1 MRFLNASDHRWLCIE
16 NENNPLQIGGLI
28 FLKCGDHTASE
39 FASRAQQHLISRLSA
54 TPWPVR
60 YQAAPFNIDSGA
72 WLNIGKV
79 DINQVTSKWWDA
91 TNPVTIDQLKSYVC
105 EQVLIPL
112 PRDRPPF
119 RITFFENLD
128 DSLKPYGDVA
138 MLVQHHHAVADGV
151 GFQNVLNAITDDGPI
166 PHPTSER
173 TARKDRGPIAPI
185 WIAQSLMRARKA
197 KRLDESRANVR
208 DTAVTELK
216 ALRSDPQF
224 KRQLTPE
231 IPSLDGP
238 SSRQRSFAFVELDLN
253 HIKSRAKALGGT
265 VNDLMMTIVGGAF
278 RMHLEEIG
286 ELDALGDSS
295 SIGIMPRSLRTEAD
309 GLYGNYLNMTL
320 PLLGTQI
327 ADHAD
332 RFVFVQRSI
341 RNELRRSQLMHDS
354 TPTYEKPFAARQRLK
369 PEVGTAAGNIS
380 VSNVPGPSSPR
391 WFAGYKMNSNYPTP
405 SLVAG
410 RFMNITLRRYC
421 DSLHLG
427 IMSEPTKLADL
438 DAFVAKIHQVVQEV

>member
-1 MRFLNASDHRWLCIE
+1 VRFLNASDHRWLCIE

-28 FLKCGDHTASE
+28 FLQCGDHATNE
-39 FASRAQQHLISRLSA
+39 FSIRAQQHLVSCLPD

-60 YQAAPFNIDSGA
+60 YQPAPMNIDSGA
-72 WLNIGKV
+72 WVNIGDV
-79 DINQVTSKWWDA
+79 DIEQVTSKWTSSD
-91 TNPVTIDQLKSYVC
+91 PITIDQLKSYVC

-128 DSLKPYGDVA
+128 DSLKAYGDVA
-138 MLVQHHHAVADGV
+138 MLIQHHHAVADGV
-151 GFQNVLNAITDDGPI
+151 GFQNVINAITDSE
-166 PHPTSER
+166 PHLISQSQR
-173 TARKDRGPIAPI
+173 SKHKDRVPIAPI
-185 WIAQSLMRARKA
+185 WIVQSLLRARKA
-197 KRLDESRANVR
+197 KVLEESCAEVRRAAA
-208 DTAVTELK
+208 DELK
-216 ALRSDPQF
+216 ALRSNPEF

-231 IPSLDGP
+231 IPLLDGP
-238 SSRQRSFAFVELDLN
+238 SSRERSFAFIELDLN
-253 HIKSRAKALGGT
+253 HIKSRAKDLGGT

-278 RMHLEEIG
+278 RLHLQEFG
-286 ELDALGDSS
+286 ELDALGENSA
-295 SIGIMPRSLRTEAD
+295 IGIMPRSLRTEAD

-327 ADHAD
+327 ADHGD

-341 RNELRRSQLMHDS
+341 RNELRRSQLIHDS
-354 TPTYEKPFAARQRLK
+354 TSLYEKPFTARERLK

-380 VSNVPGPSSPR
+380 VSNVPGPSNTR
-391 WFAGYKMNSNYPTP
+391 WFAGYKMLSNYPTP

-427 IMSEPTKLADL
+427 IMSEPRKLADL
-438 DAFVAKIHQVVQEV
+438 DAFVAKIIRVVQEV